1 MDISWIKNLFDLNRL
16 PARIVFVIWV
26 TAFILVFAS
35 DSFLDMLSLKDFKLS
50 YKKFIGV
57 TFLISTGLLVVMI
70 FTWGSSKINIS
81 LSKKKWNRQ
90 LNELITNIDMHEKAV
105 LREFYIQ
112 GKSTLKLPYEDST
125 VAGLVH
131 KGILLQ
137 VGEIGSM
144 SMVGMILS
152 FKINERAMEH
162 ISYDL
167 LDLPKGEPSPE
178 QIEIIRRNRPR
189 WVSELERHMNLF
201 TNF

>member
-1 MDISWIKNLFDLNRL
+1 MDTSWLKNIFDLNRL

-35 DSFLDMLSLKDFKLS
+35 DSFLDMLSLKDFKLA
-50 YKKFIGV
+50 YKKFIGIS
-57 TFLISTGLLVVMI
+57 FLISTGLLVVMI
-70 FTWGSSKINIS
+70 FTWGSSKINLL
-81 LSKKKWNRQ
+81 LSKKKWNRK
-90 LNELITNIDMHEKAV
+90 LNDLISSTDMYEKAV

-125 VAGLVH
+125 VSGLVH

-152 FKINERAMEH
+152 FKINEKAMEH
-162 ISYDL
+162 ITYEL
-167 LDLPKGEPSPE
+167 LNLPKGEPSPE
-178 QIEIIRRNRPR
+178 QIEYIRRNRPR
-189 WVSELERHMNLF
+189 WVAELDRQMNLF

>member
-1 MDISWIKNLFDLNRL
+1 MDTSWIKNIFDLNRL

-35 DSFLDMLSLKDFKLS
+35 DSFLDMLSLKDFKIA
-50 YKKFIGV
+50 YKKFIGIS
-57 TFLISTGLLVVMI
+57 FLISTGLLVVMI
-70 FTWGSSKINIS
+70 FTWGSSKINLS
-81 LSKKKWNRQ
+81 LSKKKWNRK
-90 LNELITNIDMHEKAV
+90 LNDLISSIDMHEKAV

-125 VAGLVH
+125 VSGLVH

-152 FKINERAMEH
+152 FKINEKAMEH
-162 ISYDL
+162 ITYEL
-167 LDLPKGEPSPE
+167 LNLPKGESSPE
-178 QIEIIRRNRPR
+178 QIEYISRNRPR
-189 WVSELERHMNLF
+189 WVAELDKHMNLF